1 MAYREQ
7 LISMT
12 AANSQ
17 PSVLLQPNIALTCG
31 LAAGLLDL
39 RPSSQVYTSTCC
51 FVHVRRWDPSVQA
64 TCICPRVCRLSSKSR
79 CQQAKQH
86 KLMIYSLLTFTA
98 EHVHSAKNPAA
109 CQPDV
114 KQSCQLADAAAAS
127 SRQPVWADGSHLL
140 TGVEQQVEV

>member
-17 PSVLLQPNIALTCG
+17 PSVLLAAQHSSDLWAG
-31 LAAGLLDL
+31 SRAAGPAAILTSD
-39 RPSSQVYTSTCC
+39 TSTCC

-64 TCICPRVCRLSSKSR
+64 TCMCPCVCRLSCKSR

-109 CQPDV
+109 CHPDV